1 MIKSLL
7 QNYRETDCKNEI
19 QNTDCKIR
27 IVEYRLQVWIDTD
40 CKIRIARYSKIQIVE
55 YGLQAIDC
63 RIRIISY

>member
-19 QNTDCKIR
+19 QNTDCKI
-27 IVEYRLQVWIDTD
+27 WIDTD

-55 YGLQAIDC
+55 YGLQTIDC
-63 RIRIISY
+63 RIRITSYRL